1 MTMVS
6 VDLKPGSGGCRPI
19 LEFHAEILPDTRAFD
34 GCQSL
39 GVYQEGDGEA
49 LVFIEYWD
57 SAEHY
62 QRYLDWRTETGV
74 LNQLVDLLAE
84 PPVIRITEDTGV

>member
-1 MTMVS
+1 MTMVW
-6 VDLKPGSGGCRPI
+6 VDLKPGPGGCAPI
-19 LEFHAEILPDTRAFD
+19 LEFLSQILPDTRAFD
-34 GCQSL
+34 GCQGL
-39 GVYQEGDGEA
+39 RVYEEGDGEA

-84 PPVIRITEDTGV
+84 PPVIRIAEDTGV